1 MMNVSVESLRVIV
14 PTQFTLIF
22 SLEPSG
28 GAKKV
33 AGQTKQAQ
41 SSMAGAGRN
50 GKVKGS
56 NSGGVSASRTK
67 AGPSKPSTKRPLPE
81 REPSPKG
88 VEGNEDEDEDEEAEP
103 EQTLPRATSRKRSPT
118 NGISNNV
125 ALAKLQREL
134 ERSRDRTERQKGR
147 LEAEIERLQ
156 KENEE
161 VSLS

>member
-22 SLEPSG
+22 PLEPSG

-88 VEGNEDEDEDEEAEP
+88 VEGNDDEDEEAEP